1 MESNLVTVWLALRD
15 EADVSLSV
23 WEGVAPAGAGN
34 PFVVGEPERTW
45 RLGDRLHLAL
55 VTARIPET
63 AGKSFRPDALYSYDV
78 AITVG
83 STTHTLQS
91 LHMLRDATAEESPD
105 GIAHVALGYQADV
118 LPSFATC
125 PSQLT
130 DVRIVYGSCRRPGH
144 RDPDAMVW
152 IDDDIRA
159 RLDDPRARPHQLFLG
174 GDQIYADDVDTML
187 MLGLMD
193 LGIELIGTQTDEPVE
208 HVLVDRIMRRTN
220 PTPDPAQPH
229 TSYVEDTTLPP
240 ADRLLPI
247 DKQTF
252 PAGQRLALTR
262 RAAQFT
268 TIDGSSQLISFG
280 EFAALYLLVWSNACW
295 ADQIP
300 GVSFAPD
307 WERPAASQTQTPLR
321 WGSKLTKSNGIVL
334 PPPAFPELVSQ
345 HLFPEPDPKA
355 KKKPDKRSPERKAR
369 DEKEEERRRQR
380 GLRRSHRY
388 HAEFLAGLPR
398 VRRAMASVPTYMILD
413 DHDLTDD
420 FFLNPVW
427 RDRVLTTALG
437 LTIFNNGMLA
447 YALFQDWGNDPR
459 RYDEGMRAELLTRA
473 TELFPAGA
481 TTGPARTPFERLAEL
496 FGHDLRHQPDG
507 VGGFRAVDPPI
518 NWHFAVDAPTHRAI
532 ALDNRT
538 RRSYPSRLGPPG
550 NISVDAMLD
559 QIPPPPLLAG
569 QELLVLISPLQ
580 MIGPPVI
587 DDVVAPLTYRIFDLV
602 LASKDDFEISS
613 RSTSGMREML
623 GTNPDAIET
632 WAFDAPTFEHLLQR
646 LEPYRR
652 VVILSGDV
660 HNSTGTLMSYWRG
673 AAAQPA
679 HFAQFTS
686 SGLKNVMPGMII
698 AVDRAV
704 AFAQQMIRADLGT
717 ERLGWEQPQ
726 DDMVLLPTDATA
738 GDLTP
743 AMRSRLVSTPVMIP
757 TWGWPDTNVP
767 AEPETED
774 RTSRLNPAVPP
785 DWRWRVTPLFDE
797 RPEEERPEPIRQ
809 LPIDVDKVD
818 LDLQSAD
825 TVVNAYQAV
834 AARHQHA
841 LGHLRNARQILFR
854 SNYGVCRFRNNDD
867 TGHLE
872 AVHEVYTAFRDPDR
886 PAAEEPEPEPYMVQ
900 VADLDRDDELPPRE
914 LRRFAIEPV
923 VPPDE

>member
-1 MESNLVTVWLALRD
+1 
-15 EADVSLSV
+15 
-23 WEGVAPAGAGN
+23 
-34 PFVVGEPERTW
+34 
-45 RLGDRLHLAL
+45 
-55 VTARIPET
+55 
-63 AGKSFRPDALYSYDV
+63 
-78 AITVG
+78 
-83 STTHTLQS
+83 
-91 LHMLRDATAEESPD
+91 
-105 GIAHVALGYQADV
+105 
-118 LPSFATC
+118 
-125 PSQLT
+125 
-130 DVRIVYGSCRRPGH
+130 
-144 RDPDAMVW
+144 
-152 IDDDIRA
+152 
-159 RLDDPRARPHQLFLG
+159 
-174 GDQIYADDVDTML
+174 
-187 MLGLMD
+187 
-193 LGIELIGTQTDEPVE
+193 
-208 HVLVDRIMRRTN
+208 
-220 PTPDPAQPH
+220 
-229 TSYVEDTTLPP
+229 
-240 ADRLLPI
+240 
-247 DKQTF
+247 
-252 PAGQRLALTR
+252 
-262 RAAQFT
+262 
-268 TIDGSSQLISFG
+268 
-280 EFAALYLLVWSNACW
+280 
-295 ADQIP
+295 
-300 GVSFAPD
+300 
-307 WERPAASQTQTPLR
+307 
-321 WGSKLTKSNGIVL
+321 
-334 PPPAFPELVSQ
+334 
-345 HLFPEPDPKA
+345 
-355 KKKPDKRSPERKAR
+355 
-369 DEKEEERRRQR
+369 
-380 GLRRSHRY
+380 
-388 HAEFLAGLPR
+388 
-398 VRRAMASVPTYMILD
+398 
-413 DHDLTDD
+413 
-420 FFLNPVW
+420 
-427 RDRVLTTALG
+427 
-437 LTIFNNGMLA
+437 
-447 YALFQDWGNDPR
+447 
-459 RYDEGMRAELLTRA
+459 
-473 TELFPAGA
+473 
-481 TTGPARTPFERLAEL
+481 
-496 FGHDLRHQPDG
+496 
-507 VGGFRAVDPPI
+507 
-518 NWHFAVDAPTHRAI
+518 
-532 ALDNRT
+532 
-538 RRSYPSRLGPPG
+538 
-550 NISVDAMLD
+550 
-559 QIPPPPLLAG
+559 
-569 QELLVLISPLQ
+569 
-580 MIGPPVI
+580 
-587 DDVVAPLTYRIFDLV
+587 
-602 LASKDDFEISS
+602 
-613 RSTSGMREML
+613 MREML

-854 SNYGVCRFRNNDD
+854 SNYGVCRFRTNDD

-872 AVHEVYTAFRDPDR
+872 AVHEVYTAFRDPDQ